1 MELVVAI
8 DEVERIDEGVKAKL
22 VIVQGMSNVLEGQS
36 DVVAAAET
44 GMLVAGWN
52 RLSSRRSSSIFGV
65 GKFWTK

>member
-1 MELVVAI
+1 LELVVAI

-36 DVVAAAET
+36 DDT

-52 RLSSRRSSSIFGV
+52 RLSSRSSSMFGV

>member
-52 RLSSRRSSSIFGV
+52 RLSSRSSSIFGV